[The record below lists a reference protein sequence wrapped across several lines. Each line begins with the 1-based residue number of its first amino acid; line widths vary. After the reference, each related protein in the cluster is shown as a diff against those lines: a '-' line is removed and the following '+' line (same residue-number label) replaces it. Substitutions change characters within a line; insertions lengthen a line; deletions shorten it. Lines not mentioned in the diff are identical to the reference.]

1 MIESMSARTLQ
12 TFEQFEQYHDDGMK
26 HVLLKGEHIVVPPP
40 KFRRT
45 RFQQRIQDAL
55 RPYVRDRGIGEVHI
69 EAGFKLSP
77 NSWLQPDLSVVRT
90 AQLDVSRTADYLLG
104 GPAIAIEV
112 ASESNTAAQ
121 LDAKMDLYFAHGSE
135 EVWVVYPERRTIRVH
150 RPDGTSRTVE
160 ANAEV
165 RSDVLPGWSVAVD
178 SLFEG

>member
-1 MIESMSARTLQ
+1 M

-40 KFRRT
+40 KFRHT
-45 RFQQRIQDAL
+45 RMQQRIQDAL
-55 RPYVRDRGIGEVHI
+55 RPYVRDRRIGEVQ
-69 EAGFKLSP
+69 LSP

-90 AQLDVSRTADYLLG
+90 AQQDVSRTADYLLG

-112 ASESNTAAQ
+112 ASESNTAAR
-121 LDAKMDLYFAHGSE
+121 LDAKMELYFAHGSE

-150 RPDGTSRTVE
+150 LPDGTSRTVE
-160 ANAEV
+160 ANAEL